1 MNTILIALDFSEF
14 SAEVETRGYAFAER
28 IGSSVIL
35 VSITPVHT
43 EYARPDT
50 GEVFVDDPEAGQRET
65 KIRLEK
71 ISRAHAAV
79 PTEIISVAGDPQ
91 KGIVEIIA
99 RQDPAFVVVGTHG
112 RTGLSH
118 FLLGSVAEY
127 VIRHSH
133 VPVLVIPYRTDKH

>member
-1 MNTILIALDFSEF
+1 MNPILIALDFSKF
-14 SAEVETRGYAFAER
+14 SAEVETRGYALAES
-28 IGSSVIL
+28 IGASVLL
-35 VSITPVHT
+35 VSVTPVHT

-50 GEVFVDDPEAGQRET
+50 GEVFIDDPEAGRQET

-71 ISRAHAAV
+71 ISQAHAAV
-79 PTEIISVAGDPQ
+79 PTEVISVAGDPK
-91 KGIVEIIA
+91 KGIVEIIT
-99 RQDPAFVVVGTHG
+99 RQNPAFVVVGTHG